1 MPSSP
6 PISNA
11 VLLEKINNVLKN
23 VEDMSDDIR
32 RNANEFT
39 AFTKEYI
46 GSHTLVV
53 EDTKRAHV
61 RIDELKK
68 RMDAYEDALKELTES
83 IRPLV
88 FTNKI
93 LTWLAVL
100 LGSSIVALIW
110 SILTHTVELVT
121 P

>member
-1 MPSSP
+1 MSP
-6 PISNA
+6 TPTSNA
-11 VLLEKINNVLKN
+11 VLLERIENVIKK
-23 VEDMSDDIR
+23 VDSIASDVR
-32 RNANEFT
+32 CNASDFNKF
-39 AFTKEYI
+39 AKEYE
-46 GSHTLVV
+46 GSHTQVV
-53 EDTKRAHV
+53 ESDKQAHA

-68 RMDAYEDALKELTES
+68 RMDVFEEAMKELTES
-83 IRPLV
+83 IHPLV

>member
-1 MPSSP
+1 MPPSS

-23 VEDMSDDIR
+23 VEAMSSDIKC
-32 RNANEFT
+32 NANEFT
-39 AFTKEYI
+39 AFAKEYV
-46 GSHTLVV
+46 GSHTVVV
-53 EDTKRAHV
+53 EDTKRAHA

-68 RMDAYEDALKELTES
+68 RMDAFEDALKELTES
-83 IRPLV
+83 IHPLV

-110 SILTHTVELVT
+110 SILTHTVELVA

>member
-1 MPSSP
+1 MPP
-6 PISNA
+6 TPTSNA
-11 VLLEKINNVLKN
+11 VLLERIENVIKKVDALA
-23 VEDMSDDIR
+23 SDIKC
-32 RNANEFT
+32 NA
-39 AFTKEYI
+39 ADFTKFAKEYE

-53 EDTKRAHV
+53 ESDKQAHK
-61 RIDELKK
+61 RIDDLNK
-68 RMDAYEDALKELTES
+68 RMDAFDEAMKKLADS
-83 IRPLV
+83 IHPLI